1 MSGLDEFD
9 RQRRFETAWRTWVS
23 RPSSR
28 SPRQA
33 AEEVIQAI
41 GVQGSRH
48 RFWVPAAVAASL
60 LTAVTVSTWWVSS
73 PVRPAAQL
81 STAASLESAPL
92 PPGQVV
98 FWLDENTPLYMNFQ
112 PPGDNGTGGG
122 IR

>member
-1 MSGLDEFD
+1 MSGTDESD
-9 RQRRFETAWRTWVS
+9 RERRFEAAWRAWVS

-33 AEEVIQAI
+33 AEEVTQAI
-41 GVQGSRH
+41 AFQGSKH
-48 RFWVPAAVAASL
+48 GFWVPAAVAASL
-60 LTAVTVSTWWVSS
+60 LAAVTVSTWWVSS
-73 PVRPAAQL
+73 PLPPAGQF

-92 PPGQVV
+92 PPGQVI

-112 PPGDNGTGGG
+112 PPGDNGTGEG